1 MPRAKFFAVCALFL
15 TSQALLPARSWEV
28 LEECEYS
35 EGAHSDG
42 DSIEVR
48 RRGKHHVFRLYF
60 VDCLEKNPASRA
72 RRRAQAR
79 YFGLKGS
86 EGAALRAAYLAK
98 NFTKSKLSQPFT
110 VYTRWQPVEV
120 GGDNP
125 AVRAFLKTADGED
138 LSRLLVREGLAII
151 RHGDTA
157 ISDHPNGTRRNEI
170 SSALKE
176 AEMEAQRNKRGAWGL
191 ANSSKEVAAKDV
203 LMATAREALVSRAG
217 TRAKVRG
224 RVSRIGELRSG
235 RLTFINF
242 QWQSPRRLCGNS
254 WRGRP
259 LTLFETIPAGTPQ
272 SVGRERRRARRRHY
286 LVPRFPADRTTK
298 PHATPYRV
306 KQRRI
311 EWPEQFRDEVNPKG
325 TVLFASLCEE
335 PA

>member
-1 MPRAKFFAVCALFL
+1 MPRAKLFAVCALFL

-60 VDCLEKNPASRA
+60 VDCLEKNPASGA

-98 NFTKSKLSQPFT
+98 NFTKSKLTQPFT

-138 LSRLLVREGLAII
+138 LSRLLVLEGLAII

-157 ISDHPNGTRRNEI
+157 ISDHPNGTRKNEI
-170 SSALKE
+170 SWALKE

-203 LMATAREALVSRAG
+203 LMAADREALVSRAG

-224 RVSRIGELRSG
+224 RVSRIGELRNG

-242 QWQSPRRLCGNS
+242 RGNARDGFVGIVGVSARSRFSKQFPQGLHKALVEKDVVLDGVITLYRGSPQIELQSPTQLHIESSNEESNGLNNS
-254 WRGRP
+254 
-259 LTLFETIPAGTPQ
+259 
-272 SVGRERRRARRRHY
+272 V
-286 LVPRFPADRTTK
+286 TK
-298 PHATPYRV
+298 
-306 KQRRI
+306 
-311 EWPEQFRDEVNPKG
+311 
-325 TVLFASLCEE
+325 
-335 PA
+335 

>member
-1 MPRAKFFAVCALFL
+1 MPRTKFCAVCALFL

-72 RRRAQAR
+72 RRRVQAQ

-86 EGAALRAAYLAK
+86 EGATLRAAYLAK
-98 NFTKSKLSQPFT
+98 NFTKSKLRQPFT

-157 ISDHPNGTRRNEI
+157 ISDHPNGARRNEI
-170 SSALKE
+170 SSDLE
-176 AEMEAQRNKRGAWGL
+176 ETEREAQRNKRGAWGL
-191 ANSSKEVAAKDV
+191 ANSNKEVLAKDV
-203 LMATAREALVSRAG
+203 LMATDREALVARAG
-217 TRAKVRG
+217 SRAKVRG
-224 RVSRIGELRSG
+224 RVSRIGELRNG

-242 QWQSPRRLCGNS
+242 SGNPRDG
-254 WRGRP
+254 
-259 LTLFETIPAGTPQ
+259 F
-272 SVGRERRRARRRHY
+272 VGVVGLAARAR
-286 LVPRFPADRTTK
+286 LSKQFPQGLHNALLEKDIVLEGVITL
-298 PHATPYRV
+298 YRGSP
-306 KQRRI
+306 QI
-311 EWPEQFRDEVNPKG
+311 ELASPGQLQIASSNEESAAELIPTRDER
-325 TVLFASLCEE
+325 
-335 PA
+335 